1 MALKILLVEDN
12 LLNQEL
18 ARDLLEAAGHAV
30 DLAVDGAGVR
40 DIAGADP
47 AEHAGAAHDIVLM
60 DVLLP
65 GADGVTLLG
74 ELRTLARFRRVPII
88 AVTAQALA
96 GDTQRFLAAG
106 FDAVLTKPIDT
117 RTFVE
122 DVERY
127 ARRRRDSRDGDGET
141 SDRR

>member
-1 MALKILLVEDN
+1 MKVLLVEDN

-30 DLAVDGAGVR
+30 ELAVDGAGVR
-40 DIAGADP
+40 RQVADGVVP
-47 AEHAGAAHDIVLM
+47 DVVLM

-74 ELRTLARFRRVPII
+74 ELRATPRFRGVPVI

-96 GDTQRFLAAG
+96 GDRTRFMNAG

-117 RTFVE
+117 RTFVAE
-122 DVERY
+122 VEQY
-127 ARRRRDSRDGDGET
+127 AHVRGTEEGDGEA